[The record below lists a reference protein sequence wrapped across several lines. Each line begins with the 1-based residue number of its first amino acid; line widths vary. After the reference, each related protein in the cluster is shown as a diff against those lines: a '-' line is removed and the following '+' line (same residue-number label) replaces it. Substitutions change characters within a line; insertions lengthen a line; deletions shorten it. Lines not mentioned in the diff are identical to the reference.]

1 MDSSVKCHFNYNKMK
16 GSFRLNCDEELNY
29 INAKSPKEHILN
41 TTVLA
46 TDNTGRIPGM
56 THTKKLGKMSQS
68 ALLILSQKFSLIGY
82 CEGILYFVRLGMASQ
97 MK

>member
-1 MDSSVKCHFNYNKMK
+1 MK
-16 GSFRLNCDEELNY
+16 GSFRLNSDEELNY

-56 THTKKLGKMSQS
+56 THKKIRENESKCFVNSL
-68 ALLILSQKFSLIGY
+68 LSQKFSVIGY
-82 CEGILYFVRLGMASQ
+82 CRGILYFVRLGMASQ

>member
-56 THTKKLGKMSQS
+56 THTKKIRENESKCLVNSFPEIFPHR
-68 ALLILSQKFSLIGY
+68 IL
-82 CEGILYFVRLGMASQ
+82 
-97 MK
+97 